1 MRLAGPTVIG
11 SSVVAAALLIAGCG
25 SGSGGSSSAPASK
38 PQDSGS
44 GRSSSALVNSTTTAS
59 LGDFLIGP
67 NGHTLYVFLK
77 DTGPKSTCSGACA
90 SDWPPLTTT
99 DKLTTA
105 GGVSTSALKTER
117 RGDGKMQVSFDG
129 HPLYYYAGDLAPG
142 DANGQGLDMFG
153 AKWFALT
160 PAGKPITSVQGP
172 FGGY

>member
-25 SGSGGSSSAPASK
+25 GGSGGSSIAPASK
-38 PQDSGS
+38 PLRSG
-44 GRSSSALVNSTTTAS
+44 SALVNSSTTAS
-59 LGDFLIGP
+59 LGDILVGP

-77 DTGPKSTCSGACA
+77 DTGPKSSCSGACA

-99 DKLTTA
+99 GKLTTA

-117 RGDGKMQVSFDG
+117 RSDGTMQVTFDG

>member
-25 SGSGGSSSAPASK
+25 GGSGGSSIAPASK
-38 PQDSGS
+38 PLRSG
-44 GRSSSALVNSTTTAS
+44 SALVNSSTTAS
-59 LGDFLIGP
+59 LGDILVGP

-77 DTGPKSTCSGACA
+77 DTGPKSSCSGACA

-99 DKLTTA
+99 GKLTTA
-105 GGVSTSALKTER
+105 GGVSTSALRTER
-117 RGDGKMQVSFDG
+117 RSDGRMQVTFDG

-160 PAGKPITSVQGP
+160 PAGKPITSVHGP

>member
-38 PQDSGS
+38 PLGS
-44 GRSSSALVNSTTTAS
+44 GSALVNSTTTAS
-59 LGDFLIGP
+59 LGDFLVGP

-99 DKLTTA
+99 GKLTTA

-117 RGDGKMQVSFDG
+117 RSDGTMQVTFDG

-153 AKWFALT
+153 AEWFALT